1 MKKPSATRG
10 RFHGRGD
17 APQAQ
22 TLQRGIP
29 AHGSQETA
37 RRDIDQ
43 AADKRRLP
51 VVRAGQRQVA
61 VGQTAPTHEQVLLT
75 IATGS
80 VKPGLL
86 VTSEG
91 TQAEFAADGQMHR
104 TDLVAR
110 KYDACKADPEMSCG
124 DARRLEVGAKGVST
138 AALLQAIEMREGMS
152 TDLLGGVSE
161 NSPDQ
166 GESIIVWV
174 ALFVRADLGK
184 IMIGRD
190 SRVGIIRLAR
200 WKGRDHRLF
209 GPDKQEPHRRPGAG
223 DVPLGKE
230 VEQSRYD
237 VANAPDVGTVIRDRA
252 LVANAP

>member
-37 RRDIDQ
+37 RRGGDQ

-61 VGQTAPTHEQVLLT
+61 VGQTASTHEQVLLA

-86 VTSEG
+86 VASEG
-91 TQAEFAADGQMHR
+91 TQAEFAADGQVDGA
-104 TDLVAR
+104 DLVAW
-110 KYDACKADPEMSCG
+110 KYDACKADPEMSRS
-124 DARRLEVGAKGVST
+124 DARRLEIGAKGVST

-152 TDLLGGVSE
+152 ADLLGGISE
-161 NSPDQ
+161 NSRDE
-166 GESIIVWV
+166 GESMIVWV
-174 ALFVRADLGK
+174 ALRVRLALRK
-184 IMIGRD
+184 IVIGRD
-190 SRVGIIRLAR
+190 SRVAIIRLAR
-200 WKGRDHRLF
+200 WEGRDHRLF
-209 GPDKQEPHRRPGAG
+209 GPG
-223 DVPLGKE
+223 
-230 VEQSRYD
+230 
-237 VANAPDVGTVIRDRA
+237 
-252 LVANAP
+252 

>member
-22 TLQRGIP
+22 TLQPEIP
-29 AHGSQETA
+29 AHGSQEPT

-61 VGQTAPTHEQVLLT
+61 VGQTASTHEQILLA

-91 TQAEFAADGQMHR
+91 TQAEFAADGQMAG

-110 KYDACKADPEMSCG
+110 KYDACKADPEMSRG
-124 DARRLEVGAKGVST
+124 DARRLEIGAKGVST
-138 AALLQAIEMREGMS
+138 AALLQAIEMREGMG

-161 NSPDQ
+161 NAPDK

-174 ALFVRADLGK
+174 ALFVGADLGK
-184 IMIGRD
+184 IMI
-190 SRVGIIRLAR
+190 
-200 WKGRDHRLF
+200 
-209 GPDKQEPHRRPGAG
+209 
-223 DVPLGKE
+223 
-230 VEQSRYD
+230 
-237 VANAPDVGTVIRDRA
+237 
-252 LVANAP
+252 